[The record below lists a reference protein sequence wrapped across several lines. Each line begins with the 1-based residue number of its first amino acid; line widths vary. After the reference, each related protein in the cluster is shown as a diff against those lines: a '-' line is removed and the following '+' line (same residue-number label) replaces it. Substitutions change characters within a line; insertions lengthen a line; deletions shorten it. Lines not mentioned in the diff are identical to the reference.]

1 MSKYFDDGVC
11 RYLFTQYDESD
22 ESRGFYTVEKCPRQI
37 TEISLPNEING
48 SPITSIAG
56 FAFNCKSIIKS
67 ITLPKE
73 LTDIGDLAFNGCS
86 SLERIVI
93 PMKVKR
99 IGKSAFAGCS
109 SARTIVIPP
118 SVEDIGDDAFE
129 DSEAL
134 EKIYVTRDSLAH
146 KWIAKHFYGADI
158 SSTGKLN
165 VLFEKIAFY
174 SPEKD
179 GEASF
184 FSPIYDFDYEFI
196 DDGAKLSLYNGDESV
211 VRIPPEIDGS
221 PVTAIG
227 SDTFRGCTKVR
238 SIYVPA
244 CVKRISTEAF
254 DMCPSLNTINVDSSS
269 TYFSSNNGVLFNRLG
284 SAAVRCPEGFRD
296 DTFTIPAGVTEIAD
310 NAFLACKN
318 LRFINMPTTLIS
330 IGKRSFA
337 ECHLLQSITLPPS
350 LENIGD
356 SAFADC
362 TALTDIT
369 VSPMLATV
377 GTDLFKNCTRLRG
390 VFTIPGTESVDLIS
404 RFPEAAGH
412 IRSALPTYYAQC
424 MPIIMKRFEETGADI
439 GEVTKMLSDLLGQ
452 NGIDPSSLA
461 GITGISGL
469 SELFGQGGNKNSEN
483 IDRGGNKKDIEDG
496 EDDES
501 YESYETDENG
511 SDPNDID
518 DIGKET
524 DLTDV
529 SAFIDSDSEDNAQN
543 DDEELDSDEDD
554 PDGGSNKKM
563 PKGNAASVTFIT
575 NGDGVA
581 DLLRKLSVDGEG
593 ITMDGVPDGAL
604 ELFDSLFADITGS
617 ERRKRKQS
625 SKTAKSK
632 KKEIKD
638 PSKTVTDEQFD
649 EFLAKYDA
657 LLEKTD
663 PKLLLIEAE
672 KEED

>member
-22 ESRGFYTVEKCPRQI
+22 ESRGFYTVEKCPRQM
-37 TEISLPNEING
+37 TEISIPDEING
-48 SPITSIAG
+48 SQVTSVAD

-109 SARTIVIPP
+109 SARTVVIPP
-118 SVEDIGDDAFE
+118 SVESIGDGAFE
-129 DSEAL
+129 DSDAL
-134 EKIYVTRDSLAH
+134 EKIYVTRDSFAH
-146 KWIAKHFYGADI
+146 GWIAKQFYGSDI

-184 FSPIYDFDYEFI
+184 FSPIYDFDCEFI
-196 DDGAKLSLYNGDESV
+196 DDGAKISLYNGSESV
-211 VRIPPEIDGS
+211 VRIPPEIDGA

-227 SDTFRGCTKVR
+227 ADTFRGCTRVR
-238 SIYVPA
+238 AIYIPA
-244 CVKRISTEAF
+244 SVKKISTDAF
-254 DMCPSLNTINVDSSS
+254 DMCPSLDKITVDSASV
-269 TYFSSNNGVLFNRLG
+269 YFSSDGGVLFNRSG
-284 SAAVRCPEGFRD
+284 SAAVRCPEGFRES
-296 DTFTIPAGVTEIAD
+296 TFTLPAGVTEIAD

-318 LRFINMPTTLIS
+318 LRVINMPSTLIS
-330 IGKRSFA
+330 VGKRSFA

-356 SAFADC
+356 GAFADC

-369 VSPMLATV
+369 VSPLLTTV
-377 GTDLFKNCTRLRG
+377 GTDLFRNCTRIRS
-390 VFTIPGTESVDLIS
+390 VFTIPGTDSVSLIS

-412 IRSALPTYYAQC
+412 IKSALPTYYAQC
-424 MPIIMKRFEETGADI
+424 MPIIMKKFEETGADI

-452 NGIDPSSLA
+452 NGIDPSSLS
-461 GITGISGL
+461 GISGIPGL
-469 SELFGQGGNKNSEN
+469 SELFGRDESGEDDENAEDIEDVEDVEDLGNDEDN
-483 IDRGGNKKDIEDG
+483 EDG
-496 EDDES
+496 EDK
-501 YESYETDENG
+501 Y
-511 SDPNDID
+511 DPNDID
-518 DIGKET
+518 EEIDPEDIAALV
-524 DLTDV
+524 DRSFDD
-529 SAFIDSDSEDNAQN
+529 SASDG
-543 DDEELDSDEDD
+543 DDGFDSDEDD
-554 PDGGSNKKM
+554 SDGRSDKKM
-563 PKGNAASVTFIT
+563 PRGNAASVTFIT
-575 NGDGVA
+575 NGEGMA
-581 DLLRKLSVDGEG
+581 DLLRKLSGDGEG
-593 ITMDGVPDGAL
+593 IKMDGVPEGAL
-604 ELFDSLFADITGS
+604 ELFDSLFGDIAGS
-617 ERRKRKQS
+617 ERKKRKPG
-625 SKTAKSK
+625 AKAAKNK

-663 PKLLLIEAE
+663 PKLLLVESE